1 MRKINIFALSAVLVA
16 CASSCELKD
25 ELTGDRNGASEMGAL
40 ELAVKVQ
47 GEETRAEEAV
57 PAAEDMYVEV
67 VSTEDGA
74 EPVYGGFYRDLENP
88 MRIPVGTYTVKA
100 HTEGEIAK
108 EMDAPYYGG
117 DDELVIT
124 KDITSQA
131 EVTCK
136 IMNTKVIL
144 NLGDGF
150 GGTFS
155 SWTVT
160 LDNGKESVLTF
171 TDGTAPKYWYLAED
185 QVTSLTLNFTGTLAD
200 GGAELT
206 WQKSFTK
213 TDADEVYDDVEDY
226 FTGGEILDITLNVDG
241 ADVPEDN
248 RPQISFDVDVELGF
262 TDKDETVE
270 IPVVDVT
277 EPEQPGGDEDPEQPE
292 NPDMPTMIM
301 PSDGHIIYT
310 LNGNDQPASANVEIK
325 APKGLKSMNVK
336 IVAGNDDFSET
347 INDLPSMG
355 LDFVNDGVEMVDNMI
370 IGQVLSSFLGGAPVS
385 APATGDTEY
394 TFPVGA
400 FFGLMNGFGAT
411 APNAHKFIISLE
423 DQEGN
428 TLEEELLVT
437 INPAVE

>member
-150 GGTFS
+150 DGTFS
-155 SWTVT
+155 DWTVT

-292 NPDMPTMIM
+292 DSTIIISDNGTGYLKNGVTVTGGVYPD
-301 PSDGHIIYT
+301 DV
-310 LNGNDQPASANVEIK
+310 AVV
-325 APKGLKSMNVK
+325 MNVK
-336 IVAGNDDFSET
+336 NGIKNLYVQVVTDSEAFEYAAG
-347 INDLPSMG
+347 LMG
-355 LDFVNDGVEMVDNMI
+355 LTSGNGLDLTSKDA
-370 IGQVLSSFLGGAPVS
+370 SSLGTMFALPEVGS
-385 APATGDTEY
+385 TEY
-394 TFPVGA
+394 SFTMNDTL
-400 FFGLMNGFGAT
+400 FGLLCGAEGIGGFPGE
-411 APNAHKFIISLE
+411 HKFTLTVIDANDNQESSTLTVNIIK
-423 DQEGN
+423 
-428 TLEEELLVT
+428 
-437 INPAVE
+437 

>member
-277 EPEQPGGDEDPEQPE
+277 EPEQPEDSTIIISDNGTGYLKDSVTVAQGGP
-292 NPDMPTMIM
+292 
-301 PSDGHIIYT
+301 Y
-310 LNGNDQPASANVEIK
+310 PADVAVV
-325 APKGLKSMNVK
+325 MNVK
-336 IVAGNDDFSET
+336 NSIKNLYVKIKTTNESFEKMVSDFGLVDEDGLGMDLTSESASGLSALFPLPQVGATDYTFTMSET
-347 INDLPSMG
+347 LFSM
-355 LDFVNDGVEMVDNMI
+355 
-370 IGQVLSSFLGGAPVS
+370 LGNFEGKHQFMLTVIDANGKKKQ
-385 APATGDTEY
+385 ATLTIKI
-394 TFPVGA
+394 
-400 FFGLMNGFGAT
+400 LLN
-411 APNAHKFIISLE
+411 
-423 DQEGN
+423 
-428 TLEEELLVT
+428 ELK
-437 INPAVE
+437 